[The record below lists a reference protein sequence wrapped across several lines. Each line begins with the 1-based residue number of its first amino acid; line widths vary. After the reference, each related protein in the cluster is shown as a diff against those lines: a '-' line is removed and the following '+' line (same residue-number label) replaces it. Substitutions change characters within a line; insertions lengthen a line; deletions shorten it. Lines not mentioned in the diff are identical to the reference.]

1 MDGADEEEREQY
13 EEYKKERY
21 RRAQDEVYICKYTYS
36 DIYIETLTYL
46 CTGIVRKLVM
56 T

>member
-21 RRAQDEVYICKYTYS
+21 RRAQDEVQTCIF
-36 DIYIETLTYL
+36 IVF
-46 CTGIVRKLVM
+46 TGYVTFEHENER
-56 T
+56 